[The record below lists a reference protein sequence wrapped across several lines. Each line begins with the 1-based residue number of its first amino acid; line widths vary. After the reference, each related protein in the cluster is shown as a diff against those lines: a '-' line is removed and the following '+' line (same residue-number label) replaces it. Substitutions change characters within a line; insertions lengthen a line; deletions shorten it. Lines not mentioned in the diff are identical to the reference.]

1 ISCAQFVHCID
12 VSSIL
17 AIRYTLAKT
26 YISILHDENFS
37 FLFLINYQV
46 SSHLNLILRKPVHLF
61 VSLPLQRNAFFT
73 SPLNFYD
80 LLLDKK
86 KPTRIGICLSS
97 SFINTITLFL
107 RAAVLTK
114 RQTDQE
120 SLKHPES
127 ANDFFHIYF
136 ASWRLLAGRFLH
148 LL

>member
-1 ISCAQFVHCID
+1 ID

-46 SSHLNLILRKPVHLF
+46 MSHLNLTLRKSVHLF

-86 KPTRIGICLSS
+86 HQRGLHL
-97 SFINTITLFL
+97 FILFL
-107 RAAVLTK
+107 Y
-114 RQTDQE
+114 QY
-120 SLKHPES
+120 
-127 ANDFFHIYF
+127 FHIIF
-136 ASWRLLAGRFLH
+136 KSSCFNKEAN
-148 LL
+148 